1 VANKHNAA
9 AAARLRTTSNVKRL
23 DISNHRE
30 KREERLPTVSD
41 PIDGSLLTVV

>member
-1 VANKHNAA
+1 VANTHNAA

-30 KREERLPTVSD
+30 KKRERHPAAGD
-41 PIDGSLLTVV
+41 PINGSLATLV